1 MLLKIFWVGYFG
13 KNIKTKKGT
22 TMTTNHLILDFRM
35 YIAMKTYQKISA
47 FTGWTALKLKS
58 VICIVP
64 DRQKRKSEKKSSHM
78 EFMESIFWIPEII
91 IM

>member
-1 MLLKIFWVGYFG
+1 
-13 KNIKTKKGT
+13 
-22 TMTTNHLILDFRM
+22 MTTNHLILDFSHV
-35 YIAMKTYQKISA
+35 YCDENIPKIPA